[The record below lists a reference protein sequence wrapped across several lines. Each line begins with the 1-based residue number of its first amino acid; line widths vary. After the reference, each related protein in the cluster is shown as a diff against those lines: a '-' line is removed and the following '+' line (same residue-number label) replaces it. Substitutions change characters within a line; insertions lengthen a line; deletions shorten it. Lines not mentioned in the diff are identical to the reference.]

1 MTTFFDTSALI
12 ALTNDMEHYH
22 AWSLAEYEAGRSRGP
37 IVINPVVFAEYCA
50 AYPSLDEV
58 QKSLLELGI
67 EILTDEEIALFRAS
81 RAYRKY
87 KDENKGPKNSL
98 YPDFLI
104 GAAAETTGR
113 PLVTLNE
120 RDFMKYFDAIALIHP
135 NST

>member
-12 ALTNDMEHYH
+12 ALTKDTEQHH
-22 AWSLAEYEAGRSRGP
+22 AWSLAEYEAGRGRGP

-50 AYPSLDEV
+50 AYPTLDEV
-58 QKSLLELGI
+58 RKSLRELGI

-87 KDENKGPKNSL
+87 KDDNNGPKNSL

-120 RDFMKYFDAIALIHP
+120 RDFTKYFDRIALIHP
-135 NST
+135 VRT